1 MNLMWVG
8 CFYGITDVF
17 IVQTELPIFLY
28 SLQTM
33 SSCDIL
39 AYIMLG
45 GGTQPALFVPFFAFR
60 HNGNVNML
68 NIRGLS
74 YRLASLFVVI
84 MSLGEGSQCLQTRE
98 GAR

>member
-1 MNLMWVG
+1 MNLMQVG
-8 CFYGITDVF
+8 CFYGIGDVF
-17 IVQTELPIFLY
+17 IVWPELPIFLY

-33 SSCDIL
+33 SSSDIL
-39 AYIMLG
+39 AYIIVVG
-45 GGTQPALFVPFFAFR
+45 KTQRALFVPFSAFR

-74 YRLASLFVVI
+74 YSFASLFIVI
-84 MSLGEGSQCLQTRE
+84 MSRGEGRPYFHTR